1 MTPYPGAP
9 REAWRVPELGPS
21 LGRLGDP
28 PPGTAPGPLGAAL
41 DDIRLRL
48 VTGLFELAGVARAFT
63 AAGDPDGAVT
73 TLNRAAW
80 LALWEKAVA
89 ASAERV
95 SVTIN
100 ARFEAAAAE
109 SRYPGARRR
118 AELITAE
125 DTRAIGARLGAGG
138 GPFVAALDEMEQAA
152 RAEASRRSEAWRES
166 LTAAARRLEA
176 AWLALEEAAAAE
188 QHRWQVEVE
197 RVRAWRLARWPLW
210 LLTAV
215 VLAAAAYLG
224 LVLGGYL
231 PVPPAL
237 AGFAEFWWTR
247 L

>member
-1 MTPYPGAP
+1 
-9 REAWRVPELGPS
+9 
-21 LGRLGDP
+21 
-28 PPGTAPGPLGAAL
+28 
-41 DDIRLRL
+41 
-48 VTGLFELAGVARAFT
+48 
-63 AAGDPDGAVT
+63 VT
-73 TLNRAAW
+73 TLTRAAG
-80 LALWEKAVA
+80 LALWEMAVA
-89 ASAERV
+89 ASAEGVR
-95 SVTIN
+95 VTIT
-100 ARFEAAAAE
+100 ARFAAAAAE

-188 QHRWQVEVE
+188 QRRWQVEVE

>member
-1 MTPYPGAP
+1 VPTLP
-9 REAWRVPELGPS
+9 R
-21 LGRLGDP
+21 
-28 PPGTAPGPLGAAL
+28 
-41 DDIRLRL
+41 
-48 VTGLFELAGVARAFT
+48 AG
-63 AAGDPDGAVT
+63 G
-73 TLNRAAW
+73 
-80 LALWEKAVA
+80 LALWDTAVPA
-89 ASAERV
+89 PGARLSFP
-95 SVTIN
+95 IN
-100 ARFEAAAAE
+100 ARFEGPAAE

-188 QHRWQVEVE
+188 QRRWQVEVE